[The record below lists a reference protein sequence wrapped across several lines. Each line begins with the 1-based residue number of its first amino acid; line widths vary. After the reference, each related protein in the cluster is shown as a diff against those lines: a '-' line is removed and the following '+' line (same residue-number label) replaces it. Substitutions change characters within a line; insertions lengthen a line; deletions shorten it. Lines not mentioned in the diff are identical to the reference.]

1 MITRKFGGDLSV
13 FVRDLLTD
21 QDSNNLLK
29 IILQLVKEI

>member
-1 MITRKFGGDLSV
+1 MITIKFGGDLSV
-13 FVRDLLTD
+13 FDRDLLTD